1 MKREDLKEL
10 NLSDDALDKIM
21 ALHGADIEK
30 HKNAVTTAK
39 AEADTLKKQLD
50 DAGKQIESF
59 KGMDVEGIKKAADDW
74 KAKYEQAQKDAAAQL
89 ESVKFEHSLEGAL
102 SAAKAKNIKAVRALL
117 NLEGLKLS
125 DDGILGLKE
134 QLEKIKAENDYLF
147 EGEKPVQKIVDK
159 TTNTTTS
166 DGLLDTVRK
175 YAGVATKET
184 K

>member
-30 HKNAVTTAK
+30 HKSAVTNAK
-39 AEADTLKKQLD
+39 AEADALKKQLD
-50 DAGKQIESF
+50 EAGKQIESF

-74 KAKYEQAQKDAAAQL
+74 KNKYEQSQKDAAAQL
-89 ESVKFEHSLEGAL
+89 ENVKFEHSLEGAL
-102 SAAKAKNIKAVRALL
+102 SAAKAKNLKAVRALL
-117 NLEGLKLS
+117 NPEGLKLS
-125 DDGILGLKE
+125 DDGIVGLKE